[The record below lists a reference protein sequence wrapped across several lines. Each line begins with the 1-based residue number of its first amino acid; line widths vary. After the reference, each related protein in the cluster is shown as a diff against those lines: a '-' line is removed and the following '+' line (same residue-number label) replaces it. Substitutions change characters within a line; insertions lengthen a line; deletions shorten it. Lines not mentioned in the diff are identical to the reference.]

1 MNLLEVGQFVS
12 ILLAAAGTPGM
23 TYLVMARL
31 HKQQIVNMAESC
43 KACRKSLDDKIEN
56 LDEVVGVLDVR
67 QKDLREKDLPDNY
80 VKRRDI
86 EALEKK
92 CDREVEIVHKRIEK
106 YHPGTGRG

>member
-12 ILLAAAGTPGM
+12 ILLAAGTPGM
-23 TYLVMARL
+23 TYYVMGRL
-31 HKQQIVNMAESC
+31 HKQQIINMAANC
-43 KACRKSLDDKIEN
+43 RTCRKSLDDKIED

-80 VKRRDI
+80 MKRRDM
-86 EALEKK
+86 EAVEKK
-92 CDREVEIVHKRIEK
+92 VDKEIEIVHKRIEK